1 MHPVTASMLFT
12 KLFFT
17 WIVYFYFM
25 FIYFYYPILRLS
37 YEVRS
42 TITPSYC
49 TLSMLTYLYSSISPI
64 FLNLLSTPL
73 ILSVASSL
81 WSCYTQF
88 ITLSP
93 LYIKCLLFFS
103 GSVSLLLVSWLKHT
117 STCIHIH
124 KKTLESRVC
133 ICDKTFSVCLSDQGC
148 FT

>member
-1 MHPVTASMLFT
+1 MYFVDISHAPRNSKYVIY
-12 KLFFT
+12 KIIFT

-25 FIYFYYPILRLS
+25 FIYFYCPILWLS
-37 YEVRS
+37 YEVRG

-64 FLNLLSTPL
+64 FLNLQSTPL
-73 ILSVASSL
+73 IPSVASSL
-81 WSCYTQF
+81 CSCYTQF

-93 LYIKCLLFFS
+93 LYVKCLLLFS

-124 KKTLESRVC
+124 TQKKT
-133 ICDKTFSVCLSDQGC
+133 
-148 FT
+148 